1 MVVKCKKSHMLCVI
15 IGIALRRKQINNFL
29 VKIVDKLY

>member
-1 MVVKCKKSHMLCVI
+1 MVVKCKNCYILCVI
-15 IGIALRRKQINNFL
+15 IGIALRRKQVNNFL